1 MAVQLNFLS
10 LDVGKARIGVAI
22 ANSISRL
29 PSPLTTLRNDGD
41 FLSTLKTII
50 YENQINELVI
60 GLPKNLDD
68 DETEQTAWLRV
79 FYEDLKSKIDLPM
92 HLENESLSS
101 VRAENDL
108 KAVGRTYAK
117 EDIDALAACYILDD
131 FIKNTQ
137 GAINV

>member
-79 FYEDLKSKIDLPM
+79 FYEDLKSKIDLTM